1 MIFFA
6 RGNFPLVNMAVKK
19 NARREI
25 AETLKMLLETTGRI
39 LGTAGTG
46 KPRSWIYQRKP
57 TPEGVDDGF

>member
-1 MIFFA
+1 MLFFA
-6 RGNFPLVNMAVKK
+6 RGNFPLDNMAVKK

-46 KPRSWIYQRKP
+46 KPPGWIYQQKP
-57 TPEGVDDGF
+57 TLEGVGCSF